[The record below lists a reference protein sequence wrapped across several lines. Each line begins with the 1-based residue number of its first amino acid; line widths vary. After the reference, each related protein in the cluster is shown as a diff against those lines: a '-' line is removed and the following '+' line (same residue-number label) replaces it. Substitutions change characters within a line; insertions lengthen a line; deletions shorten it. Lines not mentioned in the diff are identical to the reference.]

1 MSHLDDYRDEMERL
15 SSQEAEEVLSGGRP
29 TTGAARGAAAV
40 VERLRT
46 ELLSP
51 PSPSVEE
58 RHLFEMRAAAGPDEP
73 RRDPMRTNTHRKKR
87 FASLGLAAA
96 LVLGA
101 GLAGAITLPEQA
113 SEVAEQRI
121 EELQPPVG
129 PGEGGQDDVTTQDAS
144 DHGKAVSAL
153 AHDDSPEGCEKG
165 RAVSDLASSKA
176 DDNRKNEGDRPGP
189 CGPNGG
195 GGGASASANRGAN
208 GNHGEGNRGKGNDA
222 NDLTSKGGN
231 GGATAGDNRKN
242 DLPHG
247 TETAPGKNSAGA
259 LGKGGAAGG
268 PDS

>member
-51 PSPSVEE
+51 PPPSVEE

-73 RRDPMRTNTHRKKR
+73 RRDPMRTNTHRKR

-113 SEVAEQRI
+113 SEVAKQRI

-153 AHDDSPEGCEKG
+153 AQDDSLEGCEKG

-222 NDLTSKGGN
+222 KDLTSKGGN
-231 GGATAGDNRKN
+231 RGATAGDNRKN

-268 PDS
+268 PGS

>member
-1 MSHLDDYRDEMERL
+1 MGQPDDYRDEMERL

-73 RRDPMRTNTHRKKR
+73 RRDPMRTKPRKR

-144 DHGKAVSAL
+144 DHGKAVSAA
-153 AHDDSPEGCEKG
+153 AHGDSLQGCEKG
-165 RAVSDLASSKA
+165 KAVSVIASSKA
-176 DDNRKNEGDRPGP
+176 EDNRKNE
-189 CGPNGG
+189 PNGKDPCAANEEAG
-195 GGGASASANRGAN
+195 AGIQGASNAGGQGKSNAGGQGKSNAGGQGKSNAGGQGKSNAGQSSGARSQASSTG
-208 GNHGEGNRGKGNDA
+208 GPPEGKGA
-222 NDLTSKGGN
+222 PI
-231 GGATAGDNRKN
+231 
-242 DLPHG
+242 DLP
-247 TETAPGKNSAGA
+247 TPGE
-259 LGKGGAAGG
+259 
-268 PDS
+268 